1 MKIFFSLLF
10 LLSSLIMS
18 AQMLIPGLKI
28 FSEEPFLNTEIIK
41 TNKIKS
47 MTVEVQSKA
56 DHKPIVH
63 HNLWLYY
70 DFDKEGRMIRSY
82 KLFKKSDFHFDTLLV
97 SYEYDAQNR
106 ITTKRMSDNFG
117 FYSLNYEYDSKGN
130 IAKETYCRD
139 ISSGSGHLDFKLQK
153 QYPIA
158 VETYKTDCYTATQCK
173 RFTLNNLGNAYK
185 ETLLFY
191 DKKGKLLSEETTY
204 INTGKREK
212 RSLNYDEKGRI
223 TEIIDYTDIAGEHT
237 QLTSIDYDNQGRII
251 KWMVYKNNLLKEN
264 AEFLFLENKPQV
276 ISAYINRKESDKQMD
291 IYKITYSFWE

>member
-1 MKIFFSLLF
+1 
-10 LLSSLIMS
+10 MS
-18 AQMLIPGLKI
+18 AQMLVPGPKI

-41 TNKIKS
+41 ANKIKS

-70 DFDKEGRMIRSY
+70 DFDKDGRMIRSY
-82 KLFKKSDFHFDTLLV
+82 KLFKKSDYHFDTLLV
-97 SYEYDAQNR
+97 SYEYDAKNR
-106 ITTKRMSDNFG
+106 VITKRMSDNFG

-130 IAKETYCRD
+130 IVKETYCRD

-158 VETYKTDCYTATQCK
+158 VETYKTECYTTTQCK
-173 RFTLNNLGNAYK
+173 RFTLNNLGNSYK
-185 ETLLFY
+185 ETLIYY
-191 DKKGKLLSEETTY
+191 DKKGKLSSEETSY

-212 RSLNYDEKGRI
+212 RSYNYDDKGRI
-223 TEIIDYTDIAGEHT
+223 TEISDYTDIAGEHT
-237 QLTSIDYDNQGRII
+237 QLISIDYDNQGRII
-251 KWMVYKNNLLKEN
+251 KWLVYKNNQLKEN

-291 IYKITYSFWE
+291 IYKITYTFWD